1 MDGFCAQL
9 KEIIRPD
16 CKSRPFVCD
25 GFPCQSEA
33 IIIGKN
39 PATVMEGEPWG
50 NWWDD
55 RAGFNFKDF
64 IKKYKQIRRQ
74 DRGREMSPTR
84 FTMQRFRDN
93 GVLCVETNVY
103 RNEGVSRER
112 KGKISNVDVL
122 LLLLDNMPKLRA
134 AIICG
139 GEARK
144 VVAQHQ
150 ELRDKLHDLANN
162 GMIRID
168 VDRLYSAG
176 YEWIDARCDEIKAKR
191 LDKCPQCRSDLPSQC
206 LENRSG
212 T

>member
-1 MDGFCAQL
+1 MDRFCAQL

-16 CKSRPFVCD
+16 CKDRPFVCD

-33 IIIGKN
+33 IIIGQN
-39 PATVMEGEPWG
+39 PATVMEGETWG

-74 DRGREMSPTR
+74 DWGREMSPTR

-103 RNEGVSRER
+103 RNEGVSRAR

-150 ELRDKLHDLANN
+150 DLRDKLHDLANN

-191 LDKCPQCRSDLPSQC
+191 LDKCPQCGSDLPSQC

>member
-1 MDGFCAQL
+1 MDRFCAQL

-16 CKSRPFVCD
+16 CKDRPFVCD

-33 IIIGKN
+33 IIIGQN
-39 PATVMEGEPWG
+39 PATVMEGETWG

-64 IKKYKQIRRQ
+64 IKKYKQIRLRN
-74 DRGREMSPTR
+74 GEREMSPTR
-84 FTMQRFRDN
+84 LRMQRFRDN

-122 LLLLDNMPKLRA
+122 LLLLENMPKLRA

>member
-1 MDGFCAQL
+1 
-9 KEIIRPD
+9 
-16 CKSRPFVCD
+16 
-25 GFPCQSEA
+25 
-33 IIIGKN
+33 
-39 PATVMEGEPWG
+39 MEGETWG

-64 IKKYKQIRRQ
+64 IKKYKQIRLRN
-74 DRGREMSPTR
+74 GEKEMSPTR
-84 FTMQRFRDN
+84 LRIQRFRDN
-93 GVLCVETNVY
+93 GVFCVETNVF

-112 KGKISNVDVL
+112 EGKISNVGVL

-134 AIICG
+134 AVICG

-144 VVAQHQ
+144 VVAQHR

-168 VDRLYSAG
+168 VDRLYSAS

-191 LDKCPQCRSDLPSQC
+191 LDQCPRCGSGSSSQC
-206 LENRSG
+206 LDNRPG
-212 T
+212 A